1 MVERTY
7 TLEEAAEV
15 LRYLIEDRPFGSVVV
30 AGSSLLVDA
39 SALPRIIVCC

>member
-30 AGSSLLVDA
+30 AG
-39 SALPRIIVCC
+39 